1 MIVHESPSRQNDIM
15 IATIS
20 GLLAW
25 MITLALRAAFGGSR

>member
-1 MIVHESPSRQNDIM
+1 MIMRQSPSRQNDIM

-25 MITLALRAAFGGSR
+25 MITLAFRAAFGG

>member
-1 MIVHESPSRQNDIM
+1 MRESPSRENDLM

-25 MITLALRAAFGGSR
+25 MITLALRAAFGG